1 MSPTPQNQAKIDM
14 GGIRT
19 SQSRPAQTPHIHLPL
34 LLLGQGRKEG
44 TLARKSTRRSGSVV
58 TIHDVADHA
67 GVSPMTVSRV
77 INSETN
83 VREETRARVTA
94 SIKALRYSPNMAA
107 RSLAS
112 ADTVHIGIL
121 YANSTAAYL
130 SELLLGSL
138 EQSTL
143 SGCQLVLEQCEDLE
157 SERKAVQRLIAGGVD
172 GVVLPAPLC
181 DSEDALKT
189 VAQAGIPTVLVTSG
203 RPAPGFPAVSIN
215 DFEAAREMTRHLLS
229 LGHRRIAF
237 INGHPGHTA
246 SGQRF
251 RGFMEGMTEAGLAV
265 GADQVAQGFFTYRSG
280 LEAAE
285 RLLTNGFNPTAIFA
299 SNDDMA
305 AATMAVAHPKGLDV
319 PGDIAIAGFDD
330 TPPAP
335 MIWPELT
342 TVRRPISNMARE
354 AVRLLIEQV
363 RAKRAGAVP
372 PVKHTMLDFTLVKRE
387 STAAKR
393 KAKG

>member
-1 MSPTPQNQAKIDM
+1 M
-14 GGIRT
+14 
-19 SQSRPAQTPHIHLPL
+19 
-34 LLLGQGRKEG
+34 
-44 TLARKSTRRSGSVV
+44 ARKSTRRSGSVV
-58 TIHDVADHA
+58 TIHDVARHA

-83 VREETRARVTA
+83 VRDETRARVTA
-94 SIKALRYSPNMAA
+94 SIKALRYSPNLAA

-138 EQSTL
+138 EQSSL

-172 GVVLPAPLC
+172 GVILPAPLC

-189 VAQAGIPTVLVTSG
+189 VISASIPAVLVTSG

-229 LGHRRIAF
+229 QGHRRIAF

-251 RGFMEGMTEAGLAV
+251 RGFMEGMTEAGFAV
-265 GADQVAQGFFTYRSG
+265 NADQVAQGFFTYRSG

-305 AATMAVAHPKGLDV
+305 AATMAVAHRKGLDV

-330 TPPAP
+330 TPLAT

-342 TVRRPISNMARE
+342 TVRRPISDMARE

-363 RAKRAGAVP
+363 RAKRSGTP
-372 PVKHTMLDFTLVKRE
+372 QPVKHTLLNFTLVKRD
-387 STAAKR
+387 STGTSLGAKR
-393 KAKG
+393 KPRM